1 MKVAI
6 GCDHAAYEAKEEIKQ
21 YLLDKGFSVEDK
33 GCFSTES
40 VHYPIYGKAVAEAVV
55 YGEVDRGVLIC
66 GTGIGMSIVANKFPG
81 IRAALCHNDFTAEA
95 SREHNDAN
103 ILVMGARVIPIS
115 QMKSIVDIW
124 FNTDFGGGRHQ
135 TRLDMIKKI
144 EERR

>member
-1 MKVAI
+1 MKIAI
-6 GCDHAAYEAKEEIKQ
+6 GCDHAAYEAKEAIKQ
-21 YLLDKGFSVEDK
+21 YLLDQVFTVDDK

-40 VHYPIYGKAVAEAVV
+40 VHYPIYGQAVAEAVMN
-55 YGEVDRGVLIC
+55 GEAEKGVLIC

-103 ILVMGARVIPIS
+103 ILVMGARVISIS

-124 FNTDFGGGRHQ
+124 FHTDFAGGRHQ
-135 TRLDMIKKI
+135 TRLDMIKEI
-144 EERR
+144 EKRG

>member
-1 MKVAI
+1 MKIAI
-6 GCDHAAYEAKEEIKQ
+6 GCDHAAYEAKEAIKQ
-21 YLLDKGFSVEDK
+21 YLLDQGFTVDDK

-40 VHYPIYGKAVAEAVV
+40 VHYPIYGQAVAEAVMN
-55 YGEVDRGVLIC
+55 GEAEKGVLIC

-103 ILVMGARVIPIS
+103 ILVMGARVISIS

-124 FNTDFGGGRHQ
+124 FHAYFAGGRHE
-135 TRLDMIKKI
+135 TRIDMIKEI
-144 EERR
+144 EKRG